1 MSEPSASRKRHPTT
15 AHLDEDAAL
24 QAATEQAREE
34 AADEYAHAQPD
45 VAQPDVARLEA
56 DAAPVKS
63 KNDLSEAEIRTLGAR
78 LMKRGP
84 SKRKLLRQLSE
95 ATGKS
100 QVLLRDLAE
109 DIWEDN
115 RSARRT
121 NAFIL
126 IGVGAVLILGGTYAA
141 FQLEVTLALSG
152 LPLLFGIYVFGTG
165 LYEFYQ
171 IGRE

>member
-15 AHLDEDAAL
+15 AHLDEDAVQQTIAEET
-24 QAATEQAREE
+24 AEETER
-34 AADEYAHAQPD
+34 
-45 VAQPDVARLEA
+45 AQPDVARLEA

-63 KNDLSEAEIRTLGAR
+63 KNDLSEAEIRTLGAK

-100 QVLLRDLAE
+100 QMLLRDLSE
-109 DIWEDN
+109 DIWEQN

-141 FQLEVTLALSG
+141 FQLNVTLALSG